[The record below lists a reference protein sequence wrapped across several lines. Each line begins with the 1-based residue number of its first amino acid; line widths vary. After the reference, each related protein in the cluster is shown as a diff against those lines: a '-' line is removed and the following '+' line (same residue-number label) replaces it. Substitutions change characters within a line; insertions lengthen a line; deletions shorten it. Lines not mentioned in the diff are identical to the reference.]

1 MNTLK
6 SFFPHL
12 DMASEAALLLPLVG
26 GLLLL
31 LLAAWLSGAV
41 FRRVVTP
48 LILKVV
54 ARTHA
59 VWDDYIF
66 NRHVLGSASHVVPGC
81 VFYLFLP
88 FVFGDEQALS
98 FPDFHELLL
107 RGTRV
112 YITVTVVRLFCAFFS
127 NVGRLTSQEE
137 DFNSRHYLVGIMQ
150 FLKLTVIAIGLVA
163 GVSYAFGQSP
173 LSLIAGLGAVATVFA
188 FIFKDTLLGLVAGIQ
203 LSANKMVKPGDWIT
217 MPKYDVNGIV
227 EEVSLVTVKIRNFD
241 NTISTL
247 PPYTL
252 VSDSFRNW
260 KGMAD
265 GGGRRVKRALYVDI
279 NSVRPVT
286 AEQAGR
292 YADSGRLPA
301 DTPRQA
307 TTNLTL
313 FRRYVEHYLTATP
326 RSTPAAGSWRASST
340 PRPTA
345 CPSRCTST
353 SVSASSSATSTWPPS
368 AWSTSSPPCP
378 SSACAPTRPPP
389 ATTLTNSSPDPMTPT
404 DYLPAAGR
412 YDGTM
417 PYRRSGQSGILLPA
431 LALGL
436 WKNFGHAAPYATSR
450 ALVHYAFDHGMTHL
464 DLANNYGPPP
474 GSAEETLGRI
484 LDDSLRPYR
493 DELFISTKA
502 GYEMWPGPY
511 GNWGSRK
518 SLMASLD
525 QSLRRMRLDYVD
537 LFYTHRYD
545 PATPLDETLQ
555 ALVDIVRAGK
565 ALYVGISRW
574 PLEATRHAL
583 DYLRRHDTPCL
594 IYQGRLNLLDRA
606 PQREGITQLLQT
618 EGVGFISFSPLAQGL
633 LTARYLDG
641 IPADSRMRHE
651 ASLRPDAL
659 TPDLLSRLS
668 RLQALAADSGRTV
681 AQTALQWV
689 LAQGATSVLVG
700 ASRTEQLA
708 EDIATL
714 QLPPLTPEE
723 LQAIEEIMG

>member
-217 MPKYDVNGIV
+217 
-227 EEVSLVTVKIRNFD
+227 
-241 NTISTL
+241 
-247 PPYTL
+247 L

-292 YADSGRLPA
+292 YVDSGRLPA

-313 FRRYVEHYLTATP
+313 FRRYVEHYLHSHPEVNT
-326 RSTPAAGSWRASST
+326 
-340 PRPTA
+340 
-345 CPSRCTST
+345 
-353 SVSASSSATSTWPPS
+353 
-368 AWSTSSPPCP
+368 
-378 SSACAPTRPPP
+378 
-389 ATTLTNSSPDPMTPT
+389 
-404 DYLPAAGR
+404 GR
-412 YDGTM
+412 
-417 PYRRSGQSGILLPA
+417 
-431 LALGL
+431 
-436 WKNFGHAAPYATSR
+436 W
-450 ALVHYAFDHGMTHL
+450 
-464 DLANNYGPPP
+464 
-474 GSAEETLGRI
+474 
-484 LDDSLRPYR
+484 
-493 DELFISTKA
+493 
-502 GYEMWPGPY
+502 
-511 GNWGSRK
+511 
-518 SLMASLD
+518 LMARQLD
-525 QSLRRMRLDYVD
+525 PTPHGLPVEVY
-537 LFYTHRYD
+537 FYFSEREFVRY
-545 PATPLDETLQ
+545 E
-555 ALVDIVRAGK
+555 
-565 ALYVGISRW
+565 
-574 PLEATRHAL
+574 H
-583 DYLRRHDTPCL
+583 
-594 IYQGRLNLLDRA
+594 
-606 PQREGITQLLQT
+606 
-618 EGVGFISFSPLAQGL
+618 
-633 LTARYLDG
+633 
-641 IPADSRMRHE
+641 
-651 ASLRPDAL
+651 
-659 TPDLLSRLS
+659 
-668 RLQALAADSGRTV
+668 LAA
-681 AQTALQWV
+681 
-689 LAQGATSVLVG
+689 
-700 ASRTEQLA
+700 ECM
-708 EDIATL
+708 EHFIATL
-714 QLPPLTPEE
+714 PEFGLRAYQAPTSYDLNQLKP
-723 LQAIEEIMG
+723 

>member
-112 YITVTVVRLFCAFFS
+112 YVTVTVVRLFCAFFS

-203 LSANKMVKPGDWIT
+203 LSANKMVKPGDWVT

-313 FRRYVEHYLTATP
+313 FRRYVEHYLHSHPEVNT
-326 RSTPAAGSWRASST
+326 
-340 PRPTA
+340 
-345 CPSRCTST
+345 
-353 SVSASSSATSTWPPS
+353 
-368 AWSTSSPPCP
+368 
-378 SSACAPTRPPP
+378 
-389 ATTLTNSSPDPMTPT
+389 
-404 DYLPAAGR
+404 GR
-412 YDGTM
+412 
-417 PYRRSGQSGILLPA
+417 
-431 LALGL
+431 
-436 WKNFGHAAPYATSR
+436 W
-450 ALVHYAFDHGMTHL
+450 
-464 DLANNYGPPP
+464 
-474 GSAEETLGRI
+474 
-484 LDDSLRPYR
+484 
-493 DELFISTKA
+493 
-502 GYEMWPGPY
+502 
-511 GNWGSRK
+511 
-518 SLMASLD
+518 LMARQLD
-525 QSLRRMRLDYVD
+525 PTPHGLPVEVY
-537 LFYTHRYD
+537 FYFSEREFVRY
-545 PATPLDETLQ
+545 E
-555 ALVDIVRAGK
+555 
-565 ALYVGISRW
+565 
-574 PLEATRHAL
+574 H
-583 DYLRRHDTPCL
+583 
-594 IYQGRLNLLDRA
+594 
-606 PQREGITQLLQT
+606 
-618 EGVGFISFSPLAQGL
+618 
-633 LTARYLDG
+633 
-641 IPADSRMRHE
+641 
-651 ASLRPDAL
+651 
-659 TPDLLSRLS
+659 
-668 RLQALAADSGRTV
+668 LAA
-681 AQTALQWV
+681 
-689 LAQGATSVLVG
+689 
-700 ASRTEQLA
+700 ECM
-708 EDIATL
+708 EHFIATL
-714 QLPPLTPEE
+714 PEFGLRAYQAPTSYDLNQLKP
-723 LQAIEEIMG
+723 